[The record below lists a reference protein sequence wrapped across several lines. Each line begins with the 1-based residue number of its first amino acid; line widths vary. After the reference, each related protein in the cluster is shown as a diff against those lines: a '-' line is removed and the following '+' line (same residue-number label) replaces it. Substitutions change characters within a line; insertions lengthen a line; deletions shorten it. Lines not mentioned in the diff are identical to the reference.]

1 MRTGTDTETFL
12 EVIEFGG
19 GGPRVAAI
27 GGGTGLAS
35 ALEAIRGYAG
45 SISAVVTVADD
56 GGSSGRLAPSLDIP
70 PPGDIRKCLIAL
82 TPEES
87 VWRQLFEH
95 RFTGADVEGH
105 SLGNLIIAA
114 LADIEGSFELA
125 LRSAEHLLGAL
136 GSVIPAS
143 PLHLELEAVID
154 GKPVTGQVNISL
166 AQGTVERIG
175 VVPRDAAV
183 SGDAVAS
190 ESAVRAIEAAD
201 QIILG
206 PGSLY
211 TSVIAALVVPGITD
225 AVNRSDARLVYVT
238 NLVTQD
244 GETLGMDAAD
254 HLDALLHMTG
264 VRPPG
269 AIVASDSPVSVD
281 LPLEQLVVDGEA
293 IATYG
298 ADLVTAGLL
307 DQDAEQPSHDP
318 LLLGEALRGL
328 TEK

>member
-1 MRTGTDTETFL
+1 MRIGTETEALL
-12 EVIEFGG
+12 EAIEFGG
-19 GGPRVAAI
+19 RDGPRVVAI
-27 GGGTGLAS
+27 GGGTGLAR
-35 ALEAIRGYAG
+35 ALGAIRGYAG
-45 SISAVVTVADD
+45 HIAAVVTVSDD

-87 VWRQLFEH
+87 VWRRLFEY

-125 LRSAEHLLGAL
+125 LRSSEHLLGAL

-143 PLHLELEAVID
+143 PLHLGLEAIIEGTTVS
-154 GKPVTGQVNISL
+154 GQVNISL
-166 AQGTVERIG
+166 ARGTVEHIG
-175 VVPRDAAV
+175 VVPEDAP
-183 SGDAVAS
+183 AS
-190 ESAVRAIEAAD
+190 ESAVRAIGAAD
-201 QIILG
+201 QIVLG

-211 TSVIAALVVPGITD
+211 TSVIAALAVPGITE
-225 AVNRSDARLVYVT
+225 AVNRSDASLVYVT

-244 GETLGMDAAD
+244 GESLGMDAAD

-269 AIVASDSPVSVD
+269 AIVANDSPVTVD
-281 LPLEQLVVDGEA
+281 PPLEQLVVDGEA

-298 ADLVTAGLL
+298 ADLVTAKLL
-307 DQDAEQPSHDP
+307 DAEAERPSHDP
-318 LLLGEALRGL
+318 SLLGEVLRGL
-328 TEK
+328 AET

>member
-1 MRTGTDTETFL
+1 MRTGTDTESLL

-27 GGGTGLAS
+27 GGGTGLAR

-45 SISAVVTVADD
+45 SISAIVTVADD

-82 TPEES
+82 TPDES

-95 RFTGADVEGH
+95 RFTGADVQGH

-114 LADIEGSFELA
+114 LADIEDSFELA
-125 LRSAEHLLGAL
+125 LRSAEHLLGAV

-143 PLHLELEAVID
+143 PLHLGLEAVID
-154 GKPVTGQVNISL
+154 GELATGQVNISL
-166 AQGTVERIG
+166 ARGTIERIG
-175 VVPRDAAV
+175 VVPDE
-183 SGDAVAS
+183 AVAS
-190 ESAVRAIEAAD
+190 ETAVRAIAAAD
-201 QIILG
+201 QIVLG

-225 AVNRSDARLVYVT
+225 AVNRSDADLVYVT
-238 NLVTQD
+238 NMVTQD
-244 GETLGMDAAD
+244 GETFGMDAAD
-254 HLDALLHMTG
+254 HLDALLHTTG

-269 AIVASDSPVSVD
+269 AIVANDSPVSVD
-281 LPLEQLVVDGEA
+281 PPLEQLVVDGEA

-298 ADLVTAGLL
+298 ADLVTASLL
-307 DQDAEQPSHDP
+307 DRDAERPSHDP
-318 LLLGEALRGL
+318 ALLGEVLRGL
-328 TEK
+328 TET

>member
-1 MRTGTDTETFL
+1 MHTGTEAETLL
-12 EVIEFGG
+12 EVLEFGG
-19 GGPRVAAI
+19 GGPHVVAI
-27 GGGTGLAS
+27 GGGTGLAR
-35 ALEAIRGYAG
+35 ALGAIRSYAG
-45 SISAVVTVADD
+45 SIDAIVTVADD

-87 VWRQLFEH
+87 VWRRLFEY

-125 LRSAEHLLGAL
+125 LRSSEHLLGAL

-143 PLHLELEAVID
+143 PLHLVLEATID
-154 GKPVTGQVNISL
+154 GLPVKGQVNIAVARGS
-166 AQGTVERIG
+166 VEHIG
-175 VVPRDAAV
+175 VSPADAE
-183 SGDAVAS
+183 AS
-190 ESAVRAIEAAD
+190 ESAVLAIESAD
-201 QIILG
+201 QIVLG

-211 TSVIAALVVPGITD
+211 TSVIAALVVPGIVD
-225 AVNRSDARLVYVT
+225 AVNRADADLVYVT
-238 NLVTQD
+238 NIVTQD
-244 GETLGMDAAD
+244 GETLGLDAAD

-264 VRPPG
+264 MRPPG

-281 LPLEQLVVDGEA
+281 PPLEALAVDGEA

-298 ADLVTAGLL
+298 GDLVTADLL
-307 DQDAEQPSHDP
+307 DQGAERPSHDTSR
-318 LLLGEALRGL
+318 LGEVLRGL
-328 TEK
+328 TET

>member
-1 MRTGTDTETFL
+1 MRTGTDTEPLL
-12 EVIEFGG
+12 EVVEFGS
-19 GGPRVAAI
+19 GGPHVVAI

-35 ALEAIRGYAG
+35 ALQAIRGYAG
-45 SISAVVTVADD
+45 RIDAIVTVADD

-82 TPEES
+82 TPDES
-87 VWRQLFEH
+87 VWSQLFEH
-95 RFTGADVEGH
+95 RFTGGDVDGH

-125 LRSAEHLLGAL
+125 LRSSEHLLGAL

-143 PLHLELEAVID
+143 PLHLELEATID
-154 GKPVTGQVNISL
+154 DVTVTGQVNISL
-166 AQGTVERIG
+166 SRGAIERIG
-175 VVPRDAAV
+175 VVPADAA
-183 SGDAVAS
+183 AT
-190 ESAVRAIEAAD
+190 ESALFAIESAD
-201 QIILG
+201 QLVLG

-225 AVNRSDARLVYVT
+225 AVNRSDAHLVYVT
-238 NLVTQD
+238 NIVTQD
-244 GETLGMDAAD
+244 GETLGLDAAD

-269 AIVASDSPVSVD
+269 TIVANDSPVSVD
-281 LPLEQLVVDGEA
+281 PPLEALAVDGEA

-298 ADLVTAGLL
+298 GDLVTADLL
-307 DQDAEQPSHDP
+307 DRDAERPSHDP
-318 LLLGEALRGL
+318 SRLREVLRGL
-328 TEK
+328 AET

>member
-1 MRTGTDTETFL
+1 MRIGTEPETFL
-12 EVIEFGG
+12 EVLEFGG
-19 GGPRVAAI
+19 GGPHVVAI
-27 GGGTGLAS
+27 GGGTGLAR

-45 SISAVVTVADD
+45 RIDAIVTVADD

-82 TPEES
+82 TPDDS
-87 VWRQLFEH
+87 VWRRLFEH

-114 LADIEGSFELA
+114 LADIEGSFEMA
-125 LRSAEHLLGAL
+125 LRSSEHLLGAV

-143 PLHLELEAVID
+143 PLHLELEATID
-154 GKPVTGQVNISL
+154 GLPVKGQVNIAL
-166 AQGTVERIG
+166 ARGAIEHIG
-175 VVPRDAAV
+175 VAPADAEAT
-183 SGDAVAS
+183 
-190 ESAVRAIEAAD
+190 ESAIFAIESAD
-201 QIILG
+201 QIVLG

-211 TSVIAALVVPGITD
+211 TSVIAALVVPGIVD
-225 AVNRSDARLVYVT
+225 AVNRAEVDLVYVT
-238 NLVTQD
+238 NIVTQD
-244 GETLGMDAAD
+244 GETIGLDAAD

-281 LPLEQLVVDGEA
+281 PPLEALAVDGEA

-298 ADLVTAGLL
+298 GDLVTADLL
-307 DQDAEQPSHDP
+307 DRDAERPSHDTSR
-318 LLLGEALRGL
+318 LTEVLRGL
-328 TEK
+328 TET

>member
-1 MRTGTDTETFL
+1 MPTGTETETLL
-12 EVIEFGG
+12 EVLEFGG
-19 GGPRVAAI
+19 SGPHVVAI
-27 GGGTGLAS
+27 GGGTGLAR
-35 ALEAIRGYAG
+35 ALEAIREYAG
-45 SISAVVTVADD
+45 TIDAVVTVADD

-82 TPEES
+82 TPDES

-114 LADIEGSFELA
+114 LTEIEGSFELA
-125 LRSAEHLLGAL
+125 LRSSEHLLGAL

-143 PLHLELEAVID
+143 PLHLELEATID
-154 GKPVTGQVNISL
+154 GEPVNGQVNISL
-166 AQGTVERIG
+166 ARGAIEQIG
-175 VVPRDAAV
+175 VRPVDAE
-183 SGDAVAS
+183 AS
-190 ESAVRAIEAAD
+190 ESALLAIESAD
-201 QIILG
+201 QIVLG

-225 AVNRSDARLVYVT
+225 AVNRSDAELVYVT
-238 NLVTQD
+238 NVVTQD
-244 GETLGMDAAD
+244 GETLGLDAAD

-269 AIVASDSPVSVD
+269 AIVANDSPVSVD
-281 LPLEQLVVDGEA
+281 PPLEALVIDGEA

-298 ADLVTAGLL
+298 ADLVTADLL
-307 DQDAEQPSHDP
+307 DREAKRPSHDP
-318 LLLGEALRGL
+318 ASLAEVLRGL
-328 TEK
+328 VES

>member
-1 MRTGTDTETFL
+1 MHIGTETETLL
-12 EVIEFGG
+12 EELELDLH
-19 GGPRVAAI
+19 GPRVVAI
-27 GGGTGLAS
+27 GGGTGLAK
-35 ALEAIRGYAG
+35 ALEAIRDYAG
-45 SISAVVTVADD
+45 NITAVVTVADD

-82 TPEES
+82 TPDES
-87 VWRQLFEH
+87 VWRRLFEH

-125 LRSAEHLLGAL
+125 LRSSEHLLGAL

-143 PLHLELEAVID
+143 PLHLGLEALID

-166 AQGTVERIG
+166 ARGAVEQIG
-175 VVPRDAAV
+175 VVPPDAP
-183 SGDAVAS
+183 AS
-190 ESAVRAIEAAD
+190 ESAVRAIGAAD
-201 QIILG
+201 QIVLG

-211 TSVIAALVVPGITD
+211 TSVVAALSVSGITR
-225 AVNRSDARLVYVT
+225 AVNESSASLVYVT

-254 HLDALLHMTG
+254 HLDALLRTTG
-264 VRPPG
+264 VRPPA
-269 AIVASDSPVSVD
+269 AIVANDSPVAVD
-281 LPLEQLVVDGEA
+281 PPLEQLAIDGEA

-298 ADLVTAGLL
+298 ADLVTADLL
-307 DQDAEQPSHDP
+307 DRDAERPSHDP
-318 LLLGEALRGL
+318 PRLGEVLRGL
-328 TEK
+328 TET